1 MRQQLANQYLDDK
14 VATATPAQLTGMLY
28 DGAVGALRQ
37 AVRLQEGGDWQGAL
51 PRVLKAQ
58 RIVMELRE
66 SLDHETG
73 GELAANLWQLY
84 TWCYACLLRCTSER
98 EVDVTKEALSVLS
111 ELADA
116 WKEGVLGV
124 TPVSA

>member
-1 MRQQLANQYLDDK
+1 MRQQLANQYLADK

-28 DGAVGALRQ
+28 DGAVGALRS
-37 AVRLQEGGDWQGAL
+37 AVHMQEGGQWQEAV

-58 RIVMELRE
+58 RIVLELRE
-66 SLDHETG
+66 SLNHEVSG
-73 GELAANLWQLY
+73 DLAANLWQLY
-84 TWCYACLLRCTSER
+84 TWCYACLLRCTGER
-98 EVDVTKEALSVLS
+98 EVEVTKEALSVLS

-124 TPVSA
+124 APVSA